1 MTKKRSFEDI
11 RNNIVYSL
19 DSGSKTVNEI
29 AKATGINWRTVD
41 NHLTHLMGREL
52 VEKVLDTAYA
62 KIFALSEDGKG
73 IICRNKINNIYANL
87 KRKV

>member
-1 MTKKRSFEDI
+1 MAKRSFDNI
-11 RNNIVYSL
+11 RNSILFSL
-19 DSGSKTVNEI
+19 DTGEKTVNEI
-29 AKATGINWRTVD
+29 ARTTNINWRTVD
-41 NHLTHLMGREL
+41 HHLTYLLGRGM
-52 VEKVLDTAYA
+52 VEKTLDTAYA